1 MSLRP
6 PSRTSEVRYSQ
17 KLIFMNLI
25 EKESKQKTN
34 TRPSLKHVIQV
45 EAAEGCHRADVV
57 FSFRGLHVSLDGVL
71 SLDTMID

>member
-25 EKESKQKTN
+25 EKESKQKNN
-34 TRPSLKHVIQV
+34 TRLKHVIQV